1 MTTEPAVVLDH
12 VSVSFQSDGSKVSA
26 VEDVGFSVAQNEFV
40 ALIGP
45 SGCGKTTLL
54 KLVSGLL
61 EPSGGA
67 VTVYGSRAADARRK
81 RLCGLVFQEPA
92 LLPWRTVEANIRLV
106 AEIVGRRADVQGLV
120 DLVGLNGFER
130 NFPHELSGGMQQR
143 VGLCRALAFD
153 PPILLMDEPFAA
165 LDLLTRETLS
175 TELLRI
181 WETRRKTVLFVT
193 HSISEAV
200 LLADRVVVLSP
211 RPSRIVDI
219 VTVDLPRP
227 RSAKVEDSQ
236 AFSDLVQNLKAS
248 LRKTQGTVR

>member
-1 MTTEPAVVLDH
+1 MTEPTVVVDH
-12 VSVSFQSDGSKVSA
+12 VAIRFESNGSTVHAIDDVS
-26 VEDVGFSVAQNEFV
+26 FSVAQNEFV

-61 EPSGGA
+61 QPSSGA
-67 VTVYGSRAADARRK
+67 VLVYGAAAAEARRK

-106 AEIVGRRADVQGLV
+106 AEIVGRQANVRDLV
-120 DLVGLNGFER
+120 ELVGLTGFER
-130 NFPHELSGGMQQR
+130 NYPHELSGGMLQR

-165 LDLLTRETLS
+165 LDLLTRETLGA
-175 TELLRI
+175 ELLRI

-211 RPSRIVDI
+211 RPSRIIDI
-219 VTVDLPRP
+219 VTIDLPRP
-227 RSAKVEDSQ
+227 RSAEIEDSP
-236 AFSDLVQNLKAS
+236 AFAEFVRRLKER
-248 LRKTQGTVR
+248 LKCTGH

>member
-1 MTTEPAVVLDH
+1 MTIEPAVVLDH
-12 VSVSFQSDGSKVSA
+12 VAVRFESEGNTVCA
-26 VEDVGFSVAQNEFV
+26 VEEIAFSVGRNEFV

-61 EPSGGA
+61 QPSGGS
-67 VTVYGSRAADARRK
+67 VTVYGAAAADARRK

-106 AEIVGRRADVQGLV
+106 AEIVGRQADVQGLIE
-120 DLVGLNGFER
+120 LVGLTGFGR
-130 NFPHELSGGMQQR
+130 SFPHELSGGMQQR

-193 HSISEAV
+193 HSIPEAV
-200 LLADRVVVLSP
+200 LLADRIVVLSE
-211 RPSRIVDI
+211 RPSRILDI
-219 VTVDLPRP
+219 VSVDLPRP
-227 RSAKVEDSQ
+227 RSAEVQDSP
-236 AFSDLVQNLKAS
+236 AFNKLVRNLKGS
-248 LRKTQGTVR
+248 LRGTQREAR

>member
-1 MTTEPAVVLDH
+1 MTIEPAVVLDN
-12 VSVSFQSDGSKVSA
+12 VSVRFESNGSKISA
-26 VEDVGFSVAQNEFV
+26 VESVGFSVAQNEFV

-67 VTVYGSRAADARRK
+67 VTVYGSRAAEARRK

-92 LLPWRTVEANIRLV
+92 LLPWRTVEANVRLI
-106 AEIVGRRADVQGLV
+106 AEIVGRHADVQGLI
-120 DLVGLNGFER
+120 DLVGLSGFER

-165 LDLLTRETLS
+165 LDLLTRETLG

-193 HSISEAV
+193 HSIPEAV
-200 LLADRVVVLSP
+200 LLADRIVVLSP
-211 RPSRIVDI
+211 RPSEIIDI

-227 RSAKVEDSQ
+227 RSAEIQDSRG
-236 AFSDLVQNLKAS
+236 FSELVRLLKAS
-248 LRKTQGTVR
+248 LRKPHGTVQ

>member
-1 MTTEPAVVLDH
+1 MTIEPVVDLDH
-12 VSVSFQSDGSKVSA
+12 VAVRFDSDGNTVRA
-26 VEDVGFSVAQNEFV
+26 VEEVAFSVAQNEFV
-40 ALIGP
+40 ALVGP

-61 EPSGGA
+61 QPSDGA
-67 VTVYGSRAADARRK
+67 VRVCGVTAAEARRK

-92 LLPWRTVEANIRLV
+92 LLPWRTVESNIRLV
-106 AEIVGRRADVQGLV
+106 AEIVGQRADVQGLV
-120 DLVGLNGFER
+120 ELVGLSGFER

-181 WETRRKTVLFVT
+181 WESRRKTVLFVT
-193 HSISEAV
+193 HSIPEAV
-200 LLADRVVVLSP
+200 LLADRIVVLSP
-211 RPSRIVDI
+211 RPSRIVDV

-227 RSAKVEDSQ
+227 RSAEVQDSP
-236 AFSDLVQNLKAS
+236 AFAELVQTLKGS
-248 LRKTQGTVR
+248 LRRTQRTP

>member
-1 MTTEPAVVLDH
+1 MSEPAVVFDRVAVRFNSNGSTVEAVGE
-12 VSVSFQSDGSKVSA
+12 VSL
-26 VEDVGFSVAQNEFV
+26 SVAQNEFV

-61 EPSGGA
+61 PPSKGA
-67 VTVYGSRAADARRK
+67 VAVCGASAGEARRK

-106 AEIVGRRADVQGLV
+106 SEIIGRRADVQGLIELAG
-120 DLVGLNGFER
+120 LVGFER

-165 LDLLTRETLS
+165 LDLLTRETLGA
-175 TELLRI
+175 ELLRI
-181 WETRRKTVLFVT
+181 WQTRQKTVLFVT
-193 HSISEAV
+193 HSIAEAV
-200 LLADRVVVLSP
+200 LLADRVVVLSA

-219 VTVDLPRP
+219 VPIDLPRP
-227 RSAKVEDSQ
+227 RTAEVQDSP
-236 AFSDLVQNLKAS
+236 AFTAFERRLKGALKA
-248 LRKTQGTVR
+248 TQGASA

>member
-1 MTTEPAVVLDH
+1 MTIEPAVVLDR
-12 VSVSFQSDGSKVSA
+12 VGVRFDSNSSTVRA
-26 VEDVGFSVAQNEFV
+26 VADVAFSVAPNEFV

-61 EPSGGA
+61 QPSHGA
-67 VTVYGSRAADARRK
+67 VTVYGAPATEARHK

-106 AEIVGRRADVQGLV
+106 AEIVGRPADVQGLV
-120 DLVGLNGFER
+120 ELVGLNGFER
-130 NFPHELSGGMQQR
+130 SFPHELSGGMQQR

-165 LDLLTRETLS
+165 LDLLTRETLGA
-175 TELLRI
+175 ELLRI

-193 HSISEAV
+193 HSIPEAV
-200 LLADRVVVLSP
+200 LLADRVIVLSP
-211 RPSRIVDI
+211 RPSRIIDVFK
-219 VTVDLPRP
+219 VDLPRP
-227 RSAKVEDSQ
+227 RSVDVQDSP
-236 AFSDLVQNLKAS
+236 AFSELVRNLKGS
-248 LRKTQGTVR
+248 LHRTQRTIR

>member
-1 MTTEPAVVLDH
+1 MTIEPAIVLDR
-12 VSVSFQSDGSKVSA
+12 VSVRFESDSSKVSA

-61 EPSGGA
+61 KPSGGA
-67 VTVYGSRAADARRK
+67 VTVCGFRAAEARRK

-92 LLPWRTVEANIRLV
+92 LLPWRTVEGNIRLV
-106 AEIVGRRADVQGLV
+106 AEIVGCRADVQGLME
-120 DLVGLNGFER
+120 LVGLNGFER
-130 NFPHELSGGMQQR
+130 NLPHELSGGMQQR

-175 TELLRI
+175 AELLRI

-193 HSISEAV
+193 HSIPEAV

-211 RPSRIVDI
+211 RPARIVGVI
-219 VTVDLPRP
+219 PVDLPRP
-227 RSAKVEDSQ
+227 RSAEVENSRTY
-236 AFSDLVQNLKAS
+236 SELVGEVKAA
-248 LRKTQGTVR
+248 LRKTQGMVR